1 MTNNFRFPGQY
12 FDTETGLHYNWHRY
26 YDPNTGRYLTPDPIG
41 LEGGIN
47 LFIYALN
54 NPVIRKAIYEG
65 AMGGAYAAGEAGKAT
80 VDIALHGGP
89 LAQTALG
96 VAGFSFT
103 APLAGS
109 AAIVAAPSA
118 VSAAYIAAPYS
129 GAIVDLTFGWFTST
143 GPPKGWGYLSSG
155 AKYIYETI
163 KNIALQP
170 KSTPCEKK

>member
-1 MTNNFRFPGQY
+1 VIWIDPYGLKFSDIFPG
-12 FDTETGLHYNWHRY
+12 
-26 YDPNTGRYLTPDPIG
+26 
-41 LEGGIN
+41 
-47 LFIYALN
+47 
-54 NPVIRKAIYEG
+54 IRKSIYEG
-65 AMGGAYAAGEAGKAT
+65 AMGGAYAVGEAGKAT

-129 GAIVDLTFGWFTST
+129 GAIVDFVYGWFPQT
-143 GPPKGWGYLSSG
+143 GPPQGLGGYIGSFTRWAFDTYNSYFSSHQ
-155 AKYIYETI
+155 YV
-163 KNIALQP
+163 
-170 KSTPCEKK
+170 TPCNK